1 MANVTYVVQKGD
13 TLSSIANKY
22 NTTVSA
28 IASLNNIKNVNLI
41 YVGQKLVISGTPVA
55 EVKTTSSTAANVTV
69 GLQADSDRTLIARWD
84 WSKSDTDYYL
94 VRWWWGAPGSTTN
107 GILAVEDERVS
118 TAWRGHVWTAP
129 QNAERAS
136 FYVKP
141 VAKTKEDSK
150 GNKTSPWVANWSTKV
165 TYYFR
170 DNPPLTPNVPS
181 VEIKDYTLT
190 ATIESGLEDL
200 NADSIEFHV
209 YQDNGHLFASETV
222 DIVTYY
228 ASCTFKIDPGHMYKV
243 QARSWRDGKVCSGW
257 SGYSGNQSTKPSASS
272 GIKTC
277 KANST
282 TSVYLAWGSVANA
295 ESYDVEYTTKREYF
309 DSSNST
315 FTETGIESDS
325 YIMTG
330 LESGKQY
337 FFRVRAVNDQG
348 YSAWSDVVSIVLG
361 KKPSPPTT
369 WSSTTTAIIG
379 EPLILY
385 WVHNSEDGSK
395 QVRAELEFDIN
406 GKKTTQTIDNPNAD
420 DEEAEEKT
428 SSYLFDTSG
437 YTDGIKLQWRVRT
450 CGITGEYSDWSM
462 QRAVDIY
469 APPTLSINVTDL
481 NGAILESLTSFP
493 FHITGFAGPNSQ
505 KPIGYHVSIVSEES
519 YETTDQI
526 GNTTFVNAG
535 SEVYSKFFDIS
546 ENLAVTLSAND
557 VDLENNIRY
566 TVKCTVT
573 MNSGLS
579 TEASSSFVVAW
590 TDEVYEPNAEIG
602 VHEDTYSA
610 VIRPYCEDENEELID
625 GVTLSVYRREF
636 DGSFTEIA
644 TGLKNTRA
652 TFVVD
657 PHPSLDYARYRI
669 VAISTSTGSVSYCDL
684 PGYPIG
690 GIAVIIQ
697 WDDKW
702 SDFDVIDDIPT
713 EDRIWTGSM
722 LKLPYNIDVSSGHKP
737 DVSLV
742 EYIGRRH
749 PVSYYGTQI
758 GETATWNT
766 TIPKSDKET
775 LYALRRLSTWMGNVY
790 VREPSGSGYWA
801 NITVTFNVSHLEVTI
816 PITLNITRVEGGL

>member
-13 TLSSIANKY
+13 TLSAIAKKY
-22 NTTVSA
+22 NTTVDV
-28 IASLNNIKNVNLI
+28 L
-41 YVGQKLVISGTPVA
+41 QKLNDIPNANVIFAGQTLIISGTPAA
-55 EVKTTSSTAANVTV
+55 EVKTTGLQAANVTV
-69 GLQADSDRTLIARWD
+69 GLQADTDRTLIARWD
-84 WSKSDTDYYL
+84 FSKSDTDHYL
-94 VRWWWGAPGSTTN
+94 VRWWWGAAGSTTN
-107 GILAVEDERVS
+107 GILAVEDEKVS
-118 TAWRGHVWTAP
+118 TTWRGHVWTAP

-141 VAKTKEDSK
+141 VAKTTKDSK
-150 GNKTSPWVANWSTKV
+150 GNEISPWTGTWSTKA
-165 TYYFR
+165 THYFR
-170 DNPPLTPNVPS
+170 DNPPVTPNVPS

-190 ATIESGLEDL
+190 ATIESGLKDL
-200 NADSIEFHV
+200 NADSIEFYV
-209 YQDNGHLFASETV
+209 CRDNAYKHTTEKV

-228 ASCTFKIDPGHMYKV
+228 ASCTVDITPGHTYKV
-243 QARSWRDGKVCSGW
+243 RARSWRNDECSDW
-257 SGYSGNQSTKPSASS
+257 SEYSGNQNTKPDVSD

-282 TSVYLAWGSVANA
+282 TSVFLSWSSVANA
-295 ESYDVEYTTKREYF
+295 ESYDIEYTTKREYF

-325 YIMTG
+325 YILTG
-330 LESGKQY
+330 LESGKEY

-348 YSAWSDVVSIVLG
+348 YSAWSGIKSVVLG
-361 KKPSPPTT
+361 KKPSAPTT

-395 QVRAELEFDIN
+395 QVRAELELDIN
-406 GKKTTQTIDNPNAD
+406 GKKTTKTIDNPTAD

-428 SSYLFDTSG
+428 SSYSFDTSG
-437 YTDGIKLQWRVRT
+437 YTEGVKLQWRVRT
-450 CGITGEYSDWSM
+450 CGITGEYSDWSI

-469 APPTLSINVTDL
+469 APPSLSVSVTDL
-481 NGAILESLTSFP
+481 NGNDLDRLTSFP
-493 FHITGFAGPNSQ
+493 FHVKCLAGPNSQ
-505 KPIGYHVSIVSEES
+505 KPISYYLSVVSEES
-519 YETTDQI
+519 YETTDRI
-526 GNTTFVNAG
+526 GNEAFVTAG
-535 SEVYSKFFDIS
+535 SEVYAKFFDIS
-546 ENLAVTLSAND
+546 ENLETTLSAND
-557 VDLENNIRY
+557 LDLENNIRY

-579 TEASSSFVVAW
+579 TEASASFVVAW
-590 TDEVYEPNAEIG
+590 TDESYPPNAELG

-625 GVTLSVYRREF
+625 GVTLGVYRREF

-657 PHPSLDYARYRI
+657 PHPALDYARYRI
-669 VAISTSTGSVSYCDL
+669 VAISTATGSVSYSDL
-684 PGYPIG
+684 PGYPVG
-690 GIAVIIQ
+690 GVAVIIQ

-702 SDFDVIDDIPT
+702 TDFDVVDGVPT
-713 EDRIWTGSM
+713 EDRIWSGSM

-758 GETATWNT
+758 GETATWST
-766 TIPKSDKET
+766 AIPKSDKET

-801 NITVTFNVSHLEVTI
+801 NITVSFNVSHLEVTI